1 MDTEVTSN
9 VGLSHYDRCEGLTVD
24 LLADIAS
31 WVQPGS
37 KSVLHK
43 RVSLPCAWRWS
54 YAPPALFDVI
64 SGSPWREGKLRQRRA
79 VSA

>member
-1 MDTEVTSN
+1 MWGSATMTAVKVSLWTC
-9 VGLSHYDRCEGLTVD
+9 LLT
-24 LLADIAS
+24 LH
-31 WVQPGS
+31 PGY
-37 KSVLHK
+37 KNVLHK

-54 YAPPALFDVI
+54 YALPALFDVI